1 MDMTPHFPI
10 YMDYGATTPCDP
22 RVVDAMIPWLR
33 EHFGNPA
40 SRSHAWGWEAEEAVE
55 TARGHVAELI
65 GADPREI
72 VWTSGATESNNLALK
87 GAAHFYQGKGKHLI
101 TVKTE
106 HKAVLDTTRE
116 LERQGFEVT
125 YLDVQEDGLL
135 DLDKLKAAIR
145 PDTILIS
152 VMFVNN
158 EIGVI
163 QDIPAIGK
171 LCREKGV
178 LFHVDAAQATGKVE
192 IDLNTLPVDLMSL
205 ASHKTYGPKGIGALY
220 VRRKPRVR
228 LEAQMHGGGHE
239 RGMRSG
245 TLPTHQC
252 VGMGEAFRI
261 AKAEMAQDLAKARAL
276 QKRLLDGLKDV
287 EQVFVNG
294 HLEKRVPHNLNMS
307 FNFVEGESL
316 IMGIKGLAVSSGSA
330 CTSASLE
337 PSYVLRALGRSDE
350 LAHSS
355 LRMTIGRFTTEEEI
369 DYAISTIKL
378 NVAKLRELS
387 PLWEMFQDG
396 VQRRSCA
403 QDHAGGIRLSP
414 AQRAGQP
421 SAEVRGIRDQDAPG
435 GLRLGHAGR
444 LGEAACGRRGG
455 AGGASDRPG
464 GPRG

>member
-1 MDMTPHFPI
+1 MTPHLPI

-55 TARGHVAELI
+55 KARAQVAALLN
-65 GADPREI
+65 ADPREI
-72 VWTSGATESNNLALK
+72 VWTSGATESNNLAIK
-87 GAAHFYQGKGKHLI
+87 GAAHFYASRGKHI
-101 TVKTE
+101 VTVKTE

-125 YLDVQEDGLL
+125 YLEVQENGLL
-135 DLDKLKAAIR
+135 DLDRFKDALR
-145 PDTILIS
+145 PDTILAS
-152 VMFVNN
+152 VMIVNN

-163 QDIPAIGK
+163 QDIPTIGAM
-171 LCREKGV
+171 CRERGII
-178 LFHVDAAQATGKVE
+178 LHVDAAQATGKVA
-192 IDLNTLPVDLMSL
+192 IDMATLPVDLMSL

-252 VGMGEAFRI
+252 VGMGLAFEI
-261 AKAEMAQDLAKARAL
+261 ARLEIGTELERVRML
-276 QKRLLDGLKDV
+276 QKRLLDGIRGI
-287 EQVFVNG
+287 EQVFING
-294 HLEKRVPHNLNMS
+294 DLERRVPHNLNAS

-316 IMGIKGLAVSSGSA
+316 IMGVKGIAVSSGSA

-355 LRMTIGRFTTEEEI
+355 LRMTIGRFTTEHDI
-369 DYAISTIKL
+369 DTA
-378 NVAKLRELS
+378 VALLQDRVARLRELS
-387 PLWEMFQDG
+387 PLWEMYKDG
-396 VQRRSCA
+396 IDLNTIQW
-403 QDHAGGIRLSP
+403 
-414 AQRAGQP
+414 
-421 SAEVRGIRDQDAPG
+421 
-435 GLRLGHAGR
+435 
-444 LGEAACGRRGG
+444 AAH
-455 AGGASDRPG
+455 
-464 GPRG
+464 

>member
-40 SRSHAWGWEAEEAVE
+40 SRTHAYGWEAEEAVE
-55 TARGHVAELI
+55 MARTQVAELI

-72 VWTSGATESNNLALK
+72 VWTSGATESNNLAIK
-87 GAAHFYQGKGKHLI
+87 GAAHFYQSRGKHII

-106 HKAVLDTTRE
+106 HKAVLDTVRE
-116 LERQGFEVT
+116 LERQGFEAT
-125 YLDVQEDGLL
+125 YLDVRDDGLL
-135 DLDKLKAAIR
+135 DMDALKAAIR

-152 VMFVNN
+152 VMYVNN

-163 QDIPAIGK
+163 QDIPAIGT
-171 LCREKGV
+171 LCREKGIV
-178 LFHVDAAQATGKVE
+178 FHVDAAQATGKID
-192 IDLNTLPVDLMSL
+192 IDLAKLPVDLMSL

-261 AKAEMAQDLAKARAL
+261 AKEEMHAENERVRAL
-276 QKRLLDGLKDV
+276 QQRLLAGLQGI
-287 EQVFVNG
+287 EQIFVNG
-294 HLEKRVPHNLNMS
+294 DLTQRIPHNLNVS
-307 FNFVEGESL
+307 FNYVEGESL
-316 IMGIKGLAVSSGSA
+316 IMGIKGIAVSSGSA

-355 LRMTIGRFTTEEEI
+355 LRMTIGRFTTEEEV
-369 DYAISTIKL
+369 DTVVTTLKER
-378 NVAKLRELS
+378 VAKLRELS
-387 PLWEMFQDG
+387 PLWDMYKDG
-396 VQRRSCA
+396 I
-403 QDHAGGIRLSP
+403 DLSTI
-414 AQRAGQP
+414 QW
-421 SAEVRGIRDQDAPG
+421 SA
-435 GLRLGHAGR
+435 H
-444 LGEAACGRRGG
+444 
-455 AGGASDRPG
+455 
-464 GPRG
+464 

>member
-55 TARGHVAELI
+55 KARGHVADLI

-72 VWTSGATESNNLALK
+72 VWTSGATESINLALK
-87 GAAHFYQGKGKHLI
+87 GAAQFYKGKGKHLI
-101 TVKTE
+101 TLKTE
-106 HKAVLDTTRE
+106 HKAVLDTMRE
-116 LERQGFEVT
+116 LERQGFDVT
-125 YLDVQEDGLL
+125 YMDVKEDGLL
-135 DLDKLKAAIR
+135 DLDALKAAIR

-152 VMFVNN
+152 ILFVNN

-163 QDIPAIGK
+163 QDIPAIGA
-171 LCREKGV
+171 LCREKGI
-178 LFHVDAAQATGKVE
+178 LLHVDAAQATGRVE
-192 IDLNTLPVDLMSL
+192 IDMAKLPIDLMSMT
-205 ASHKTYGPKGIGALY
+205 AHKTYGPKGVGALY

-228 LEAQMHGGGHE
+228 IEAQMHGGGHE

-261 AKAEMAQDLAKARAL
+261 AKLEMAQDLEKARRL
-276 QKRLLDGLKDV
+276 QKRLLDGLKDI
-287 EQVFVNG
+287 EQVYING
-294 HLEKRVPHNLNMS
+294 SLERRVPQNLNMS

-369 DYAISTIKL
+369 DYAITTIKH

-396 VQRRSCA
+396 V
-403 QDHAGGIRLSP
+403 DLSTI
-414 AQRAGQP
+414 QW
-421 SAEVRGIRDQDAPG
+421 
-435 GLRLGHAGR
+435 
-444 LGEAACGRRGG
+444 AAH
-455 AGGASDRPG
+455 
-464 GPRG
+464 